1 MGTTIHEILAANTL
15 LGVTDKIVGGLPNYH
30 LPPGMLPDRGRPVQ
44 GNVGYI
50 VRGDGANAH
59 KAAKQAFRGSK
70 SRPRTV
76 SGMEQKPTVLIH
88 SAENMAV
95 KLDVLQGLLADDGTV
110 AGQFSRSEVARMQRE
125 AATLSRNLRVAAVT
139 SMLGIGHIYFNT
151 DGELLPSSSGAV
163 VDVDYSIPANNQNQL
178 NGIIDVKW
186 DTATAKIH
194 KHVELIHEASLQASG
209 RPIKYAIYGANV
221 KSYLLANNYTK
232 DQLTR
237 NARVND
243 AMTAA
248 VSGFDLFDIRWIPAY
263 GGFFRDSSDA
273 YQKLLAND
281 KVIFLPEP
289 DPSWFEM
296 QEGFE
301 MIPTAGFGTNGDLL
315 SLLQNAAPRQGIFQ
329 YAYGNVDPMSATLV
343 YGDNFLPALHVPEA
357 VFIADVDF

>member
-1 MGTTIHEILAANTL
+1 MGTTIHEVLAASTL

-30 LPPGMLPDRGRPVQ
+30 LPPGMLPTSGRPVQ

-50 VRGDGANAH
+50 VRGNGANAH
-59 KAAKQAFRGSK
+59 KAAKQAMRGSK

-76 SGMEQKPTVLIH
+76 SGLEQKPEVLIH
-88 SAENMAV
+88 SAENV
-95 KLDVLQGLLADDGTV
+95 SLKLDVLQGLMSDENTT
-110 AGQFSRSEVARMQRE
+110 AGQFARSEVARVQRE
-125 AATLSRNLRVAAVT
+125 SATLSRNLRVAAVT
-139 SMLGIGHIYFNT
+139 SMLGVGHIYFNS

-163 VDVDYSIPANNQNQL
+163 IDVDYSIPANNQNQL

-194 KHVELIHEASLQASG
+194 KHVELIHEAALQTCG

-232 DQLTR
+232 DQITR
-237 NARVND
+237 NQRVNEG
-243 AMTAA
+243 MTGA
-248 VSGFDLFDIRWIPAY
+248 VTGFDLFDIRWIPAY
-263 GGFFRDSSDA
+263 GAFFKDSSDA
-273 YQKLLAND
+273 YQKLIAND
-281 KVIFLPEP
+281 KVVFLPEP

-301 MIPTAGFGTNGDLL
+301 MIPTAGFGTGGDLL
-315 SLLQNAAPRQGIFQ
+315 SLLQSSTPRQGIFQ

-343 YGDNFLPALHVPEA
+343 YGDNFLPALHVPES